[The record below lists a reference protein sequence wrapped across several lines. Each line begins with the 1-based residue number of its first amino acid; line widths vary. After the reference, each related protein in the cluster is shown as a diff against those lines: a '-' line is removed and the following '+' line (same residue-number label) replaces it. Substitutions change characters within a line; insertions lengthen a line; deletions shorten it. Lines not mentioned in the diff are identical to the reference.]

1 MIVKI
6 NETKIWF
13 FEKISKIDKSLAR
26 LINEKKREKS
36 NKKKLRMK
44 KERLYLTM
52 HKYKETIMSKYMAIK
67 WTTWKKCT
75 DS

>member
-26 LINEKKREKS
+26 LIKEKKREKS
-36 NKKKLRMK
+36 NKKISRNK
-44 KERLYLTM
+44 
-52 HKYKETIMSKYMAIK
+52 
-67 WTTWKKCT
+67 
-75 DS
+75 

>member
-26 LINEKKREKS
+26 LIKEKKREKS